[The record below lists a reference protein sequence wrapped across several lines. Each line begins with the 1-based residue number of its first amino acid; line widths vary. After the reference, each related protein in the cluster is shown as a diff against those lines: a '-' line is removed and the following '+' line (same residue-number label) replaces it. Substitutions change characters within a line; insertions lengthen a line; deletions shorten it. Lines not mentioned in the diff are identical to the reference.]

1 MHIKL
6 KNKRGQ
12 STVEYVLL
20 VTAVVAVVIAMVT
33 SNKSG
38 LQSQLNSTLN
48 SAVEQIGNMSDRLTS
63 SEAGSLGGNSTPP
76 YTVPVLPG
84 NNTGH

>member
-1 MHIKL
+1 MHI

-20 VTAVVAVVIAMVT
+20 VTAVVAVIIAMVT

-48 SAVEQIGNMSDRLTS
+48 SAIEQVGNMSDRLAASEQGS
-63 SEAGSLGGNSTPP
+63 SGGGNATPP
-76 YTVPVLPG
+76 YSVSVLPK
-84 NNTGH
+84 

>member
-20 VTAVVAVVIAMVT
+20 VTAVLAVIIAFVSTNKGGFQNQLNTTLNTVVTEIGTETDQLDKSHAPSPANAVVPSAPYSVIVA
-33 SNKSG
+33 
-38 LQSQLNSTLN
+38 NS
-48 SAVEQIGNMSDRLTS
+48 
-63 SEAGSLGGNSTPP
+63 ST
-76 YTVPVLPG
+76 
-84 NNTGH
+84 